1 MERSLTHHEE
11 DFEYKELESLSLG
24 LEKDEEEIKI
34 DTETT
39 ENKEFNKLVDICR
52 DLHDRIN
59 ENNIDD
65 LRKHFQSNGMK
76 MEVMRLHDYYRQ
88 HIKDLDNSNIVKQ
101 EIDCVLDWLGISF
114 YNLEFDE
121 FKM

>member
-1 MERSLTHHEE
+1 MERSDTHPEE
-11 DFEYKELESLSLG
+11 DFETLSL
-24 LEKDEEEIKI
+24 
-34 DTETT
+34 DTENT
-39 ENKEFNKLVDICR
+39 ENKEFNKLVEICR

-59 ENNIDD
+59 ENNIED

-76 MEVMRLHDYYRQ
+76 MEVIRLHDYYRK